1 MATFFTAA
9 EDSQCEVNHFAY
21 EKKTPT
27 KYRPIC
33 FYCGGKLCW
42 DSLGDR
48 SEDDD
53 SVVGYYHCMQC
64 GTSYEVYEPNEE
76 EKQDYKE
83 YWEKCQQ
90 NQNK

>member
-1 MATFFTAA
+1 M
-9 EDSQCEVNHFAY
+9 SKKK
-21 EKKTPT
+21 KKTPT

-42 DSLGDR
+42 DSSGDR

-53 SVVGYYHCMQC
+53 SVEDFYHCMRC
-64 GTSYEVYEPNEE
+64 GASYEVCQPNEE

-83 YWEKCQQ
+83 YWKD
-90 NQNK
+90 K

>member
-9 EDSQCEVNHFAY
+9 EDSQREVNYFTY
-21 EKKTPT
+21 E
-27 KYRPIC
+27 
-33 FYCGGKLCW
+33 
-42 DSLGDR
+42 
-48 SEDDD
+48 
-53 SVVGYYHCMQC
+53 Q
-64 GTSYEVYEPNEE
+64 NEE